1 MTTVGTTT
9 GTTAVDRL
17 DRWIR
22 NEFVEYNTVLE
33 EAYFAERREIV
44 HHRPE
49 LEKIKQSVA
58 IEGGQL
64 IGAVSAAGPLPVGAR
79 EKYQL
84 LGMVGFYLAACRRH
98 ESAGPV
104 EPAWSLAQLLG
115 SALGVAPRFVFAHQA
130 LYNPAVRDR
139 YQTFTSLEDEA
150 VFLTNNGLAVLAYQR
165 AADALRRVPPMG
177 VSNPLTTYLLE
188 TALSA
193 LEDVLQF
200 DQTLGKTLDVERFF
214 FNIRPYFKSHRV
226 GAVEYRGA
234 NAGDF
239 SAINEIDLLLG
250 LCDAR
255 DPFYQNVIAEK
266 YAYVAP
272 EDQVLLRAVV
282 DEESLLAKF
291 LREAESGAGPQLRQ
305 NAELFLA
312 VCRAHGAA
320 YTYHHHRLVK
330 PFLVVPAEKAP
341 ADRLTEITASGPPLD
356 VVVAGLSRL
365 SDLRSARDRPGAP
378 TARPALERL
387 RSLVSGALVTS
398 EQ

>member
-1 MTTVGTTT
+1 V
-9 GTTAVDRL
+9 TTAVDRL

-33 EAYFAERREIV
+33 EAYFAERREII
-44 HHRPE
+44 HHRAE
-49 LEKIKQSVA
+49 WEKVKQAVA
-58 IEGGQL
+58 AEGGDL
-64 IGAVSAAGPLPVGAR
+64 IGAVSAAGPLPVDAR

-98 ESAGPV
+98 ESAGPA
-104 EPAWSLAQLLG
+104 ESAWSLARLLG

-139 YQTFTSLEDEA
+139 YQTFTSLADEA

-177 VSNPLTTYLLE
+177 VSNPLTAYLLE

-200 DQTLGKTLDVERFF
+200 NQTLGKTLDADRFF

-291 LREAESGAGPQLRQ
+291 LREVESGAGPQLRQ

-365 SDLRSARDRPGAP
+365 SDLRSARDRAGTP

-387 RSLVSGALVTS
+387 RALVSGGPVSS
-398 EQ
+398 ERYCAVRY

>member
-1 MTTVGTTT
+1 M
-9 GTTAVDRL
+9 TAVDRL

-22 NEFVEYNTVLE
+22 TEFVEYNTALE

-44 HHRPE
+44 HDRPE
-49 LEKIKQSVA
+49 LEKIKQAVVT
-58 IEGGQL
+58 EGGLL
-64 IGAVSAAGPLPVGAR
+64 IGEVSAAGPLPVSPR

-84 LGMVGFYLAACRRH
+84 LGMVGFYLAACQRH
-98 ESAGPV
+98 ESAEPV
-104 EPAWSLAQLLG
+104 EPSAPSLARLLG

-139 YQTFTSLEDEA
+139 YQTFTSLADEA
-150 VFLTNNGLAVLAYQR
+150 VFLTGNGLAVLAYQR
-165 AADALRRVPPMG
+165 AADALRRIPPMG

-193 LEDVLQF
+193 VADVLRFNQE
-200 DQTLGKTLDVERFF
+200 LGKKLDVDRFF

-226 GAVEYRGA
+226 GTVEYRGA

-282 DEESLLAKF
+282 DEEPLLAKF
-291 LREAESGAGPQLRQ
+291 LREAESGAGPRLRQ

-341 ADRLTEITASGPPLD
+341 ADRLTGITASGPPLD

-365 SDLRSARDRPGAP
+365 SDLRSARDRPGTP
-378 TARPALERL
+378 TASAALERL
-387 RSLVSGALVTS
+387 RSLVSDASPVS
-398 EQ
+398 AE